1 MLKMLMHYEKEE
13 IKRPEDSMGEKS
25 KDENH
30 DAQEGSLSMESSDV
44 CEVGGCLKL

>member
-25 KDENH
+25 KD